1 MEPSSE
7 FQGRIDRFLMELRAS
22 LQGVNVE
29 DYEAFRSAL
38 EQARRITVFGIGR
51 CGEILRT
58 FASGLTR
65 SGRRVDVMFTPSSG
79 KLSDQDLLLLAST
92 AGKHP
97 ALAALAEEAGREG
110 VPLGVITAT
119 ALSPLSRLADV
130 RIVLPPLLLE
140 GEVSPE
146 EMLRPLGLRFE
157 QALLLVL
164 DALALDLEENG
175 LLG

>member
-7 FQGRIDRFLMELRAS
+7 FHGRIDRFLMELRAS
-22 LQGVNVE
+22 LQGVNIE
-29 DYEAFRSAL
+29 DYEAFRRAL
-38 EQARRITVFGIGR
+38 EEARRVAVFGIGR

-65 SGRRVDVMFTPSSG
+65 SGRRVDVMFTPSAQS
-79 KLSDQDLLLLAST
+79 LDDQDLLLLAST
-92 AGKHP
+92 SGKHA

-110 VPLGVITAT
+110 VSLAVITAT
-119 ALSPLSRLADV
+119 ALSPLSRLANV

-140 GEVSPE
+140 GEVSPA

-164 DALALDLEENG
+164 DALALDLEEKG
-175 LLG
+175 RLG

>member
-1 MEPSSE
+1 MESSSE
-7 FQGRIDRFLMELRAS
+7 FHGRIDRFLMELRAS
-22 LQGVNVE
+22 LQGVDAD
-29 DYEAFRSAL
+29 DYAAFRGAL
-38 EQARRITVFGIGR
+38 ERARRIAVFGIGR

-58 FASGLTR
+58 FASGLSR
-65 SGRRVDVMFTPSSG
+65 QGRRVDVMFTPSAG
-79 KLSDQDLLLLAST
+79 KLGDEDLLVLAST
-92 AGKHP
+92 SGKHA
-97 ALAALAEEAGREG
+97 ALAAVAEEAGREG

-140 GEVSPE
+140 GEASAE

-175 LLG
+175 PLG